1 MEKIAVFGIKNF
13 KISEN
18 IGRNG
23 AIIAFCFF
31 YM

>member
-18 IGRNG
+18 IDRNG
-23 AIIAFCFF
+23 AIIAFFL